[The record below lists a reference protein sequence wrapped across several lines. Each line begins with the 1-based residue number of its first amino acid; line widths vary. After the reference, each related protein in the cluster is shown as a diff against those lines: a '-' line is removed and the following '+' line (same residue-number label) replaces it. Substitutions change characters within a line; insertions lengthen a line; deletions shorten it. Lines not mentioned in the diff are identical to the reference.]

1 MGLPYKYREVLEY
14 LRSSGLRAED
24 RVLRPLP
31 FPQPARASL
40 PLRDYQRR
48 AVDAPRA
55 LRARWRSLGATSD
68 HKLMRVSA

>member
-1 MGLPYKYREVLEY
+1 VGLPYKYREVLEY

-31 FPQPARASL
+31 FPQPARASP

-48 AVDAPRA
+48 AVDAQGPCGRGGGPW
-55 LRARWRSLGATSD
+55 AR
-68 HKLMRVSA
+68 RVIIN